1 MVQGKVKVAVKT
13 DRGLIL
19 TKEHGFTVEE
29 ADGKVLGF
37 DIMETEE
44 YGISLLFGN
53 QIFFLKFWDDEDLD
67 KAECIVQRA
76 LFRERIRRHGSD

>member
-1 MVQGKVKVAVKT
+1 MAQGQVKVSVKT
-13 DRGLIL
+13 DRGLTL

-44 YGISLLFGN
+44 YGTALLFGD

-67 KAECIVQRA
+67 KAESIVQRV
-76 LFRERIRRHGSD
+76 LYRERLRRNGTQ